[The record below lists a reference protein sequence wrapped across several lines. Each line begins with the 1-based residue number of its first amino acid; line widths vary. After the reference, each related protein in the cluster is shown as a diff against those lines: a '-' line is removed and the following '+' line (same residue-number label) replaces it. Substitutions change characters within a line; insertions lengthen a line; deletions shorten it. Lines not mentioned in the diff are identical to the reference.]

1 MHDDGHFDATVAA
14 TYDDPLDP
22 MNQPAA
28 IEPAVEFLASLA
40 GDGRALEFAIGTGR
54 IGLPLRRRG
63 VEVHGIELS
72 RAMLEH
78 LRQKEG
84 GDTIPVTV
92 GDMTTARAD
101 GAFRLVYLV
110 YNTIMNVTTQ
120 AGQVAVFRNAAAH
133 LEPGGAFVIEVGVPD
148 LQRLP
153 FGETFRVFDFSE
165 RHFGI
170 DEYDVVNQGL
180 ISHHFDVRGDEIRR
194 SSGPFRYVWP
204 SELDLMA
211 DDGRAAPS
219 RALERL
225 AARAVHERERQAR
238 LGLGEDAFGRMTH
251 AWGTIQAWS
260 IPLP

>member
-1 MHDDGHFDATVAA
+1 MHDDGYFGAA
-14 TYDDPLDP
+14 IAGAYDDPNDA

-28 IEPAVEFLASLA
+28 IDPATAFLAALA

-72 RAMLEH
+72 SAMLEQ
-78 LRQKEG
+78 LRTKDG
-84 GDTIPVTV
+84 GETIPVTV
-92 GDMTTARAD
+92 GDMTSARAD
-101 GAFRLVYLV
+101 GTFRLVYLV

-120 AGQVAVFRNAAAH
+120 AGQVAVFGNAAAH
-133 LEPGGAFVIEVGVPD
+133 LEPGGVFVIEVGVPD

-153 FGETFRVFDFSE
+153 KGETHRVFDFGE
-165 RHFGI
+165 RHIGV

-180 ISHHFDVRGDEIRR
+180 VSHHFDVRDGQITR

-211 DDGRAAPS
+211 DMAG
-219 RALERL
+219 LRL
-225 AARAVHERERQAR
+225 RER
-238 LGLGEDAFGRMTH
+238 
-251 AWGTIQAWS
+251 WS
-260 IPLP
+260 DWERAPFTSLSDKHVSVWEKPPSTG

>member
-1 MHDDGHFDATVAA
+1 MHDDGHFDSTIAA

-22 MNQPAA
+22 MNQPAS
-28 IEPAVEFLASLA
+28 IEPVVDFLAALA
-40 GDGRALEFAIGTGR
+40 RDGRALEFAIGTGR

-63 VEVHGIELS
+63 VEVHGMELS
-72 RAMLEH
+72 RAMLEQ
-78 LRQKEG
+78 LGRKGG
-84 GDTIPVTV
+84 GDAIPVTV
-92 GDMTTARAD
+92 GDMTTVRAD
-101 GAFRLVYLV
+101 GEFRLVYLV

-153 FGETFRVFDFSE
+153 FGETIRPFDWSE
-165 RHFGI
+165 LHLGF

-180 ISHHFDVRGDEIRR
+180 VSHHFDVRGDEISR

-211 DDGRAAPS
+211 EMAGLRP
-219 RALERL
+219 
-225 AARAVHERERQAR
+225 RERWGGWQR
-238 LGLGEDAFGRMTH
+238 EPFTNVSEKHVSVWEKPMLGR
-251 AWGTIQAWS
+251 
-260 IPLP
+260 

>member
-1 MHDDGHFDATVAA
+1 
-14 TYDDPLDP
+14 

-78 LRQKEG
+78 LRRKEG

-165 RHFGI
+165 RHIG
-170 DEYDVVNQGL
+170 
-180 ISHHFDVRGDEIRR
+180 HRRVRRRQPGPDLAPLRRPRRRDPRARRGRSATSGPR
-194 SSGPFRYVWP
+194 SS
-204 SELDLMA
+204 
-211 DDGRAAPS
+211 
-219 RALERL
+219 
-225 AARAVHERERQAR
+225 
-238 LGLGEDAFGRMTH
+238 T
-251 AWGTIQAWS
+251 
-260 IPLP
+260 

>member
-1 MHDDGHFDATVAA
+1 MHDDGHFDSTIAA

-28 IEPAVEFLASLA
+28 IEPVVDFLAALA
-40 GDGRALEFAIGTGR
+40 RDGRALEFAIGTGR

-63 VEVHGIELS
+63 VELHGIELS

-78 LRQKEG
+78 LRRKEG
-84 GDTIPVTV
+84 GDAIPVTV
-92 GDMTTARAD
+92 GDMTTVRAD
-101 GAFRLVYLV
+101 GDFRLVYLV

-153 FGETFRVFDFSE
+153 FGETIRPFDWSE
-165 RHFGI
+165 RHLGF

-180 ISHHFDVRGDEIRR
+180 ISHHFDVRGDEISR

-211 DDGRAAPS
+211 EMAGLRP
-219 RALERL
+219 
-225 AARAVHERERQAR
+225 RERWGGWQ
-238 LGLGEDAFGRMTH
+238 GEPFTNVSDKHISVWEKPF
-251 AWGTIQAWS
+251 
-260 IPLP
+260 